1 MTKVRAAVVAV
12 VIKVEA
18 DIGAEAAAAE
28 AIAAAEVTTK
38 VAEVVVTEVG
48 EADTEHFLNLPLF
61 YIFL

>member
-1 MTKVRAAVVAV
+1 VVAV

-18 DIGAEAAAAE
+18 DIGVEAAAAE
-28 AIAAAEVTTK
+28 AIAEEEVTTK